1 MFCSMLLTAFMTEKA
16 ERSKK
21 ETNTKTVVEK
31 IRRHS
36 RLPAASTLFVE
47 ELLTADLNVRRLK

>member
-1 MFCSMLLTAFMTEKA
+1 MLLTAFMTEKA

-36 RLPAASTLFVE
+36 RVPAASTLFVE